1 MLQAPY
7 DKYTDVSEKIYTIM
21 LYILG
26 WLFLFYMSDL
36 TISTFHKK
44 KKKLMKISA
53 AIHSQ

>member
-44 KKKLMKISA
+44 KKKINEN
-53 AIHSQ
+53 